1 MIDNMS
7 SGNLGFFAMITEK
20 RKLRIFWLDQNEEED
35 VYHQIDVD

>member
-20 RKLRIFWLDQNEEED
+20 RKLRIFWLDQNDDED
-35 VYHQIDVD
+35 VYQTDD